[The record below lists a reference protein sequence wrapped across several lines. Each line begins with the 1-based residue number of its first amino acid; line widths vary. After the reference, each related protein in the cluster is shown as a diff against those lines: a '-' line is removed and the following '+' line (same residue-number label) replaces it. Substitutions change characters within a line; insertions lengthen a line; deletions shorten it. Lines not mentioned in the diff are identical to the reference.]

1 MFSNHRLGGRSGNAG
16 SSLVDSSDS
25 ELVFTAL
32 YQAVDLALDLV
43 THGLHLLDGEN
54 LALHPLAHVLLLLL
68 DDVVSDGST
77 AVRLRRSPGKV
88 RMVWTPVENVWLTAG
103 SGLV

>member
-1 MFSNHRLGGRSGNAG
+1 MFSNHGLGGRSGNAG

-32 YQAVDLALDLV
+32 YQAANLALDLV
-43 THGLHLLDGEN
+43 THGLHLLDGES
-54 LALHPLAHVLLLLL
+54 LALHPLAHVLLLLF
-68 DDVVSDGST
+68 DDVVSDGSPS
-77 AVRLRRSPGKV
+77 VGLRWGPGEV
-88 RMVWTPVENVWLTAG
+88 GMVGTPVQNVRLTAG

>member
-1 MFSNHRLGGRSGNAG
+1 MFSNHRLGGRPGNAG

-43 THGLHLLDGEN
+43 THGLHLLDGEH

-68 DDVVSDGST
+68 NDVVSDGSP
-77 AVRLRRSPGKV
+77 AVRLRWGPGKV
-88 RMVWTPVENVWLTAG
+88 GMVGTPVQDVWLTAG
-103 SGLV
+103 PGLV

>member
-1 MFSNHRLGGRSGNAG
+1 MFSNHRLGGRAGNAG

-25 ELVFTAL
+25 ELILTAL

-68 DDVVSDGST
+68 DDVVSDGSPP
-77 AVRLRRSPGKV
+77 VGLGRGPGKV
-88 RMVWTPVENVWLTAG
+88 GVVGTPVENVWLTAG